1 VLRLIAIDR
10 FIHFFVLV
18 LFAGAVFIFATHRT
32 TLSHSFFRVLTDLQG
47 GVGGPTQNAP
57 KHGFLAEIH
66 KALTL
71 RSSTLEIVG
80 GVALGYGLLEAV
92 EGLGLWW
99 QKRWAEYLTFVATT
113 LLLPLEVYEL
123 AARVSVFKVTALIV
137 NIAVVVYLL
146 FAKRLFGLRGG
157 SEAERRVR
165 ARELGWGALERSEP
179 AAGVLTG

>member
-1 VLRLIAIDR
+1 M
-10 FIHFFVLV
+10 
-18 LFAGAVFIFATHRT
+18 
-32 TLSHSFFRVLTDLQG
+32 
-47 GVGGPTQNAP
+47 
-57 KHGFLAEIH
+57 
-66 KALTL
+66 
-71 RSSTLEIVG
+71 
-80 GVALGYGLLEAV
+80 LEAV